1 MIKSI
6 ITSGQIGYA
15 IIALTLLEIACLAAY
30 RRLTGN
36 GPTLAAILPNILA
49 GDFILLAWPLS
60 AIHWTLSAICL
71 LGALV
76 AHSTDML
83 HRWSSAAE

>member
-6 ITSGQIGYA
+6 IASGQIGYA
-15 IIALTLLEIACLAAY
+15 IIALTLLEIAILAAY
-30 RRLTGN
+30 RRLTGK
-36 GPTLAAILPNILA
+36 GPTLPEILPNILA

-60 AIHWTLSAICL
+60 SIHWTWSAVCL
-71 LGALV
+71 LGALI

-83 HRWSSAAE
+83 RRWF